1 MSIQGREPAGLE
13 IQHFCHDL
21 RQYVAA
27 GLLLSRLP
35 EEEGCLELEPRE
47 RLQQITYILEQLQE
61 LIATEVSDAQTKL
74 TILDLGEL
82 VDGCVAVAQVNHRAR
97 IDTNT
102 DTATP
107 AFGDLVLLRRAV
119 LNVIDNAARATEQH
133 RAVTVTVGQ
142 AEAMSFVEVTD
153 GGPGFGN
160 STPGSGY
167 GMSIINSAVHACHGR
182 LDISSGPGPGTT
194 VRLSI
199 PSEPE
204 QGESS

>member
-1 MSIQGREPAGLE
+1 MSTLGHEPAGLE
-13 IQHFCHDL
+13 IQQLCHDL

-35 EEEGCLELEPRE
+35 EDGRLEVEPTE
-47 RLQQITYILEQLQE
+47 RLQEITHIFEQLQE
-61 LIATEVSDAQTKL
+61 LIATEVSDARTKPTRL
-74 TILDLGEL
+74 NLREL
-82 VDGCVAVAQVNHRAR
+82 VVGCVGVAQVNHRAR
-97 IDTNT
+97 IVTNM
-102 DTATP
+102 DAATP
-107 AFGDLVLLRRAV
+107 AFGDRVLLRRAV
-119 LNVIDNAARATEQH
+119 LNVLDNAARATEPH
-133 RAVTVTVGQ
+133 RTVTVTVGQ

-160 STPGSGY
+160 GTRGSGH
-167 GMSIINSAVHACHGR
+167 GMSIVTSAVHACHGR

-204 QGESS
+204 QGEKP